1 MTGAQVLPL
10 LAAACLIAAPLD
22 AQTVVANHP
31 IPSRTVIT
39 ELDVRLV
46 GQNVPGAYTEIE
58 EVVGLEARVT
68 IYPGRPLRRG
78 DLGPPALIERNQIV
92 TLRYA
97 TGGLFIE
104 TDGRA
109 LDRAGVGDRLRV
121 MNVSSRTTVTGRVL
135 ETGIVEVGR

>member
-92 TLRYA
+92 TR
-97 TGGLFIE
+97 
-104 TDGRA
+104 R
-109 LDRAGVGDRLRV
+109 
-121 MNVSSRTTVTGRVL
+121 
-135 ETGIVEVGR
+135 